1 MGVKYF
7 SKAIFREFSDSHVLH
22 LSKAVFNAFHSRRAL
37 HPARRLWEGL
47 KTALDVSCFRIEGS
61 QFYGGGHGRD

>member
-7 SKAIFREFSDSHVLH
+7 SKAIFREFSDSYVLH
-22 LSKAVFNAFHSRRAL
+22 LWKAVFNAFHGRRAL

-47 KTALDVSCFRIEGS
+47 KTVLYVSCFRIEKG
-61 QFYGGGHGRD
+61 QYYGGNHGRV